1 MQQPSVAEQQHP
13 HRPLTRFQPTTTP
26 DTLQTK
32 SAPAV
37 PFGQP
42 HKHPQP
48 FDQMQLQRGQGA
60 ARSTSA
66 PTRPPASTT
75 ILPSSSLPPER
86 QGRVELESF
95 PPAQTPNVAS
105 RPTQQQQQQWL
116 PAEAAETPS
125 RSSSGSQNPVPPPA
139 VPGRLP
145 LTTTPSIAR
154 TNSTPSTLL
163 PGIVPPMRI
172 PNHPRPVAPAPA
184 RYIG

>member
-1 MQQPSVAEQQHP
+1 LQQPSVAEQQHP

-32 SAPAV
+32 SSPAV

-48 FDQMQLQRGQGA
+48 FDQMQLLRSQGA

-75 ILPSSSLPPER
+75 ILPSSSLPSER

-95 PPAQTPNVAS
+95 PQAQTLNVAS

-125 RSSSGSQNPVPPPA
+125 RSSGSQNPVPPPA

-145 LTTTPSIAR
+145 LTTTPSVAR
-154 TNSTPSTLL
+154 TNSTLSTLL